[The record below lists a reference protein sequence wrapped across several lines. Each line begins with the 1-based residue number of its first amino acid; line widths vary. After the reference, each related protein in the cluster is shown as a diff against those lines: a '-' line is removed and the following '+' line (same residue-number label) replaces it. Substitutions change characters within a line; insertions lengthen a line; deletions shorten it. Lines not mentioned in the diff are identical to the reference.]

1 MAVSNSELACCYAAL
16 LLADDDVPVTVS
28 LSFETLIY
36 FEKGLFKKSHS

>member
-36 FEKGLFKKSHS
+36 FEKRTF